1 MIERLLSKLIEK
13 LQNTKAGYLFAF
25 VFFVI
30 AVLICI
36 FGLWK
41 TIFITIFTLVGFIVG
56 AFFFGDESK
65 FKQFMDRILPP
76 GRVR

>member
-13 LQNTKAGYLFAF
+13 LQNTKAGYMFAF
-25 VFFVI
+25 VFFVV

-56 AFFFGDESK
+56 AFFFGDEGK

>member
-1 MIERLLSKLIEK
+1 MERLLSRIFEK
-13 LQNTKAGYLFAF
+13 LQNAKAGALFSF

-36 FGLWK
+36 FGILK
-41 TIFITIFTLVGFIVG
+41 TLFIALFTLAGFIVG
-56 AFFFGDESK
+56 AFLFGDESRFKK
-65 FKQFMDRILPP
+65 FLDRILPP

>member
-1 MIERLLSKLIEK
+1 MIDRLLSKIIEK
-13 LQNTKAGYLFAF
+13 LQNTKAGYIFAF

-36 FGLWK
+36 FGLLK
-41 TIFITIFTLVGFIVG
+41 TIFIMIFTLVGFVVG
-56 AFFFGDESK
+56 AFFFGDEGK
-65 FKQFMDRILPP
+65 FKKYMDRILPP